1 MKAYIL
7 VNSEPGMIWKIAEA
21 ALKIDGVKEAYA
33 ITGQFDDI
41 IQVEFEKMENL
52 GRIIE
57 KVQSIKGVLRTQTL
71 IVIPPPIRE

>member
-41 IQVEFEKMENL
+41 IHVEFEKMENL